1 MGGSDEANIL
11 SLHLAYFILFR
22 EKCTYST
29 KYEEVCTDEKK
40 KVCEKFWK
48 EDGYGGKIWT
58 EDPSRCHWLQESECT
73 KEPRPVKVI

>member
-1 MGGSDEANIL
+1 MCA
-11 SLHLAYFILFR
+11 
-22 EKCTYST
+22 
-29 KYEEVCTDEKK
+29 DEKR